1 MDVSD
6 GQILGGMEKKQKL
19 CLRSIQDMIP
29 ARAVLYLMSFSGF
42 LVSFMM
48 RTDIN
53 LAMVA
58 MAKMR
63 LRPENSSNTTELS
76 CYTPIT
82 NSTLMV
88 ENQKPTEEEGE
99 FDWDSTVQSA
109 ILGSFY
115 WCYILSQV
123 VGGVLTQRFGTKTV
137 FGFSQLTTAIASLLI
152 PQAASFHYSAVIALR
167 SLQGMAS
174 GLTWPA
180 MYALVGVWIP
190 SNERTRFMS
199 SFQG

>member
-1 MDVSD
+1 M
-6 GQILGGMEKKQKL
+6 
-19 CLRSIQDMIP
+19 RSQ
-29 ARAVLYLMSFSGF
+29 
-42 LVSFMM
+42 
-48 RTDIN
+48 
-53 LAMVA
+53 
-58 MAKMR
+58 
-63 LRPENSSNTTELS
+63 
-76 CYTPIT
+76 
-82 NSTLMV
+82 
-88 ENQKPTEEEGE
+88 EEGE

-174 GLTWPA
+174 VSTSTRVTNFFIIIVLT
-180 MYALVGVWIP
+180 LF
-190 SNERTRFMS
+190 EH
-199 SFQG
+199 FQVPTYNIVFTV

>member
-1 MDVSD
+1 MIYLIIIYKTHSHKLIKYFLDIDLSRMQYLLL
-6 GQILGGMEKKQKL
+6 GNCSIFILF
-19 CLRSIQDMIP
+19 
-29 ARAVLYLMSFSGF
+29 YLKYYIHF
-42 LVSFMM
+42 
-48 RTDIN
+48 
-53 LAMVA
+53 
-58 MAKMR
+58 
-63 LRPENSSNTTELS
+63 
-76 CYTPIT
+76 
-82 NSTLMV
+82 
-88 ENQKPTEEEGE
+88 QEEGE

-174 GLTWPA
+174 
-180 MYALVGVWIP
+180 VSVFNKNKIVDI
-190 SNERTRFMS
+190 
-199 SFQG
+199 